1 MLARQRQFGELTGED
16 AGSPVQVAFVQTE
29 ARFDGWKP
37 ESGAVLPY
45 SPRTDVVE
53 ALAAG
58 EARWARAQ
66 HARSI
71 AGGQGAGRRGFES
84 VGAKLRAAFHCP

>member
-1 MLARQRQFGELTGED
+1 MEPVSRGGDPGRGLAATVQDPFWMLARQRQFGELTGED

-45 SPRTDVVE
+45 LRRPTWSR
-53 ALAAG
+53 
-58 EARWARAQ
+58 RW
-66 HARSI
+66 
-71 AGGQGAGRRGFES
+71 
-84 VGAKLRAAFHCP
+84 